1 MFTLDKVLVITKPVI
16 NGYNSTCAI
25 CRNDIISDCVYC
37 QNCKSFKPCKKVT
50 SDCGHKFHYNCI
62 SRWLIGH
69 ITCPL
74 CNQEWVNERYI

>member
-1 MFTLDKVLVITKPVI
+1 MDTIAHVLFVGMILYLIVFIVKIANLSNPV
-16 NGYNSTCAI
+16 
-25 CRNDIISDCVYC
+25 
-37 QNCKSFKPCKKVT
+37 K